1 MTTGWAPRA
10 PLDDAAGPLA
20 GIRVLDFTE
29 LLPGPFLTQS
39 LVELGAE
46 VLKVERPPAGDNAR
60 RLSPALFA
68 SVNRGK
74 RSLCADLKDEAARA
88 AVRALATT
96 ADVLVESYRPG
107 VIERLGFGFE
117 ALRELNPRLVH
128 VALNS
133 YGSTGARA
141 GWPGHDVNYLAA
153 SGALALSEG
162 AQDGAGAPSLPL
174 PVADLAG
181 ATYALA
187 AINVALLQRERTGR
201 GQRLEVA
208 LTDCMVHWMNP
219 RLAAFR
225 QAGAA
230 TAAAQ
235 RALLERPAYGPFT
248 CACGRQLALG
258 ALEDHFWRALTGVL
272 DLSPYDGEAWRTV
285 HARSKATRAI
295 NRRIAE
301 GLCRLDRDEA
311 MRRLLAADVP
321 VHEVLAPFELPG
333 HAPFVERGLFVAT
346 EGGPLCRFP
355 VRLQGM
361 SDPPAAAVALGDAT
375 ESRTDA

>member
-1 MTTGWAPRA
+1 MTAAWKPRA
-10 PLDDAAGPLA
+10 PLDEAAGPLA

-29 LLPGPFLTQS
+29 LLPGPFLTQN

-46 VLKVERPPAGDNAR
+46 VLKVERPPGGDNAR

-74 RSLCADLKDEAARA
+74 RSLCANLKDESARA
-88 AVRALATT
+88 AVRALAEA

-107 VIERLGFGFE
+107 VIERLGLGFE
-117 ALRELNPRLVH
+117 ALREANPRLVH
-128 VALNS
+128 VSLNS
-133 YGSTGARA
+133 YGSSGARA
-141 GWPGHDVNYLAA
+141 DWPGHDVNYLAA
-153 SGALALSEG
+153 SGALALTAG
-162 AQDGAGAPSLPL
+162 AQEGAGAPSLPL

-187 AINVALLQRERTGR
+187 AINAALLQRERTGR
-201 GQRLEVA
+201 GQRLDVS

-225 QAGAA
+225 QAGADA
-230 TAAAQ
+230 PQAQ
-235 RALLERPAYGPFT
+235 RALLERPAYGAFA

-258 ALEDHFWRALTGVL
+258 ALEDHFWRALTAVL

-285 HARSKATRAI
+285 HARSAATGAI
-295 NRRIAE
+295 NQRIAQA
-301 GLCRLDRDEA
+301 LRLLDRDEA
-311 MRRLLAADVP
+311 MRRLRAADVP
-321 VHEVLAPFELPG
+321 VHEVLAPFELPT

-346 EGGPLCRFP
+346 DRGPLCRFP

-361 SDPPAAAVALGDAT
+361 NEPAADAVGLGD
-375 ESRTDA
+375 